1 MPCVCDTIPGNLRG
15 YAINESRHPPG
26 KSTRHMHIKRR
37 GAFLYRVEW
46 GTDQRGVRFINVQT
60 GKEGDERFAREI
72 ARWVDDMFD
81 ELSTAYD
88 EAVRGLKP
96 TKVKWTN

>member
-1 MPCVCDTIPGNLRG
+1 MPCVCDTFPGNLRG
-15 YAINESRHPPG
+15 YVKKEQLHPPG
-26 KSTRHMHIKRR
+26 KSTRHMHINLRSTR
-37 GAFLYRVEW
+37 LYRVEW
-46 GTDQRGVRFINVQT
+46 GTDKGGERFINVQS

-81 ELSTAYD
+81 ELSDAYD
-88 EAVRGLKP
+88 KAVRGLKF

>member
-15 YAINESRHPPG
+15 YVKKEQLHPPG
-26 KSTRHMHIKRR
+26 KSARHMHINLRR
-37 GAFLYRVEW
+37 TRLYRVEW
-46 GTDQRGVRFINVQT
+46 GTDQRGERFVNVQS

-81 ELSTAYD
+81 ELSDAYD
-88 EAVRGLKP
+88 KAVRGLKF
-96 TKVKWTN
+96 TKVEWTN

>member
-15 YAINESRHPPG
+15 YVKKEQLHPPG
-26 KSTRHMHIKRR
+26 KSARHMHINLRSTR
-37 GAFLYRVEW
+37 LYRVEW
-46 GTDQRGVRFINVQT
+46 GTDQRGERFVNVQS

-81 ELSTAYD
+81 ELSDAYD
-88 EAVRGLKP
+88 KAVRGLRF
-96 TKVKWTN
+96 TKVEWTN

>member
-15 YAINESRHPPG
+15 YVKKEQLHPPG
-26 KSTRHMHIKRR
+26 KSARHMHINLRR
-37 GAFLYRVEW
+37 TRLYRVEW
-46 GTDQRGVRFINVQT
+46 GTDQRGERFVNVQS

-81 ELSTAYD
+81 ELSDAYD
-88 EAVRGLKP
+88 KAVRGLKF

>member
-15 YAINESRHPPG
+15 YVKKEQLHPPG
-26 KSTRHMHIKRR
+26 KSARHMHINLRR
-37 GAFLYRVEW
+37 TRLYRVEW
-46 GTDQRGVRFINVQT
+46 GTDQRGERFVNVLT

-81 ELSTAYD
+81 ELSDAYD
-88 EAVRGLKP
+88 KAVRGLRF
-96 TKVKWTN
+96 TKVEWTN